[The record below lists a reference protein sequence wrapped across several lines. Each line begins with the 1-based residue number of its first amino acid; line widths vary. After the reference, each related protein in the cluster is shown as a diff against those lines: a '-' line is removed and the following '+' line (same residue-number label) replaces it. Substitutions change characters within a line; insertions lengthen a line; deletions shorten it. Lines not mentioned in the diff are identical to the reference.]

1 MRLFHLLWRYSG
13 RHPRLGPVL
22 YVSSIQFFVV
32 QVIVARQ
39 WSPPYSLSRDTISDL
54 GNTACGTWSAH
65 FVCSP
70 LHGLMNVSFVVL
82 GMSMALGSA
91 LVAQRFAG
99 NRSAMAGL
107 TAMAVSGMGVV
118 VLGAFPEN
126 SVPAFH
132 GLGTAVPFVAGNAA
146 LIVLA
151 FALRI
156 PVFLR
161 LYSFSSG
168 AAAFLA
174 LVSYASGYYAGLGQG
189 GIERVVAYP
198 QVVWLV
204 VAGLY
209 LLVRSPGRRD
219 RRDAGVCQ
227 APGKVN
233 GRPVVADT

>member
-1 MRLFHLLWRYSG
+1 MWLYSG

-22 YVSSIQFFVV
+22 YLSSIQFFVV
-32 QVIVARQ
+32 QVIVAWQ
-39 WSPPYSLSRDTISDL
+39 WSPPYSVSRDTISDL
-54 GNTACGTWSAH
+54 GNTACGTWSGH

-91 LVAQRFAG
+91 LVARHFAG
-99 NRSAMAGL
+99 NRAAVVGL

-118 VLGAFPEN
+118 VVGAFPEN

-132 GLGTAVPFVAGNAA
+132 GLGAAVPFVAGNAA

-151 FALRI
+151 SALRI

-161 LYSFSSG
+161 LYTFSSG
-168 AAAFLA
+168 ALALLA
-174 LVSYASGYYAGLGQG
+174 LVSYASSYDAGLGQG

-198 QVVWLV
+198 QVIWLV

-209 LLVRSPGRRD
+209 LLVRSPRRRH
-219 RRDAGVCQ
+219 RRDAGVRQ
-227 APGKVN
+227 VPGRFQRPP
-233 GRPVVADT
+233 GRG